1 MKIVGIN
8 IILPNYEAKYKVN
21 EKIKISSTSGINYY
35 DLEEEKVLSIEEF
48 TPVPYEVPY
57 ETSYRI
63 ITDKNKEIIIQDKQL
78 GIQVIWNKGE

>member
-8 IILPNYEAKYKVN
+8 IILPNYEARYKVN
-21 EKIKISSTSGINYY
+21 EKIKIASTSGINYY

-48 TPVPYEVPY
+48 TPEPY

-63 ITDKNKEIIIQDKQL
+63 ITDKNKEIIIQNKQL
-78 GIQVIWNKGE
+78 GIQVVSDKGE

>member
-35 DLEEEKVLSIEEF
+35 DLEEEKVLSIEKF
-48 TPVPYEVPY
+48 TSLPY

-63 ITDKNKEIIIQDKQL
+63 ITDKNKEVIIQDKQL
-78 GIQVIWNKGE
+78 GIQVIWDNGE

>member
-35 DLEEEKVLSIEEF
+35 DLEEEKVLSIEKF
-48 TPVPYEVPY
+48 TPLPY

-63 ITDKNKEIIIQDKQL
+63 VTDKNKEVIIQDKQL
-78 GIQVIWNKGE
+78 GIQVILDNGE

>member
-8 IILPNYEAKYKVN
+8 VILPNYEAKYKVN

-35 DLEEEKVLSIEEF
+35 DLEEEKVLSI
-48 TPVPYEVPY
+48 
-57 ETSYRI
+57 RI

-78 GIQVIWNKGE
+78 GIQVIWDNGE